1 MVEKTHAPR
10 LRRYNCNVSPPK
22 RHRRK
27 GVHLVPFMVMPPARA
42 CARPVR
48 HVCWKGWHLVPF
60 RAVGHA
66 CRPRLQPACKVGHAC
81 RNRKK
86 RGKEK
91 LKEGDRERKV
101 RKGAMCGHKWK
112 VRGAREKSKV
122 QECSI
127 QPSRAAHMRAR
138 KIQKRKCYH
147 MVCACPPEVPLVCVK
162 INLRTQKEKNKNG
175 FYKKVKT
182 RPIFRLY
189 I

>member
-1 MVEKTHAPR
+1 MH
-10 LRRYNCNVSPPK
+10 
-22 RHRRK
+22 
-27 GVHLVPFMVMPPARA
+27 
-42 CARPVR
+42 ARPVR

-162 INLRTQKEKNKNG
+162 INLRTQKEKTKTG
-175 FYKKVKT
+175 FIKT
-182 RPIFRLY
+182 YARNRSR
-189 I
+189 